1 VQVKH
6 TLLDTTPDQVPH
18 EFAQPVIDFANQI
31 DVIKVA
37 YVGRVELTEAFH
49 RPEEQL
55 AAAFVLDSEDVETVQ
70 LVADSFA
77 KLLPA
82 EVQAGGCNVLDGP
95 GIAVWA
101 KQAQQVFSR

>member
-1 VQVKH
+1 MQVKH
-6 TLLDTTPDQVPH
+6 TLLDTLPDQVPH
-18 EFAQPVIDFANQI
+18 EFAQAVTDFAKQI

-37 YVGRVELTEAFH
+37 YVGLTEITEEFH
-49 RPEEQL
+49 HSREQL

-70 LVADSFA
+70 LIADSFA
-77 KLLPA
+77 KLMPA

-95 GIAVWA
+95 GVAVWA